1 MHWLAMVFIPTV
13 TFWTLVCGWLGA
25 CDPDRG

>member
-1 MHWLAMVFIPTV
+1 MHYMAMVFIPIV

-25 CDPDRG
+25 CTPEE